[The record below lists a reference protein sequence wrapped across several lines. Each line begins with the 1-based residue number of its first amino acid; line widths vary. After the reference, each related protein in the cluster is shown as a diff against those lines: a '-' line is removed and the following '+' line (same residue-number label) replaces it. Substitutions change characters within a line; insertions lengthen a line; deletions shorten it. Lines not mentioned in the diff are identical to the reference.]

1 MIYEDK
7 FEKYNSNL
15 KNLEDKLQDPEITS
29 DFSELEKI
37 SKEYKK
43 TKEIVDNFLYSQKI
57 EEDIKQA
64 EEMLNQNDD
73 EEIKEM
79 AEQELLELNNKYE
92 KTKINLTLLLIPEDL
107 KDSKNVIMEIRA
119 GVGGDEAEIFAGEL
133 LRMYL
138 MYANKNKYK
147 IEIISK
153 TDTPMG
159 GIKEAILNILGDG
172 AYSDFKYEIGVHRVQ
187 RVPETEK
194 QGRVHTSAASV
205 VVMPEA
211 EETDLEIDQ
220 NDVRIDTFCSGGK
233 GGQSV
238 NTTYSAVR
246 LTHIPTGIV
255 VSCQDE
261 RSQIQNRIKAF
272 TVLRS
277 RILAQQEEKRMQE
290 EKELRHG
297 QIGSGDRSE
306 KIRTYNFPQDRLTDH
321 RIKYTTH
328 GLDKIMGGE
337 IDELIAN
344 LKLEMANMKL
354 KQV

>member
-1 MIYEDK
+1 
-7 FEKYNSNL
+7 
-15 KNLEDKLQDPEITS
+15 
-29 DFSELEKI
+29 
-37 SKEYKK
+37 
-43 TKEIVDNFLYSQKI
+43 
-57 EEDIKQA
+57 
-64 EEMLNQNDD
+64 MLNQED
-73 EEIKEM
+73 EEMKEM
-79 AEQELLELNNKYE
+79 AESELSELNDKYE
-92 KTKINLTLLLIPEDL
+92 KIKISLTLLLIPEDP
-107 KDSKNVIMEIRA
+107 KDSKNVIMEVRA

-138 MYANKNKYK
+138 MYANKKKYK
-147 IEIISK
+147 VEIISK

-159 GIKEAILNILGDG
+159 GVKESILSVIGDG
-172 AYSDFKYEIGVHRVQ
+172 AYADFKYESGVHRVQ

-211 EETDLEIDQ
+211 EETDIEIDQ
-220 NDVRIDTFCSGGK
+220 NDVRIDTFCAGGK
-233 GGQSV
+233 GGQCV

-246 LTHIPTGIV
+246 LTHMPTGIV

-261 RSQIQNRIKAF
+261 RSQAQNKIKAF

-277 RILAQQEEKRMQE
+277 RILAQEEEKRAQE
-290 EKELRHG
+290 EKELRQG

-328 GLDKIMGGE
+328 GLDKIMNGE

-344 LKLEMANMKL
+344 LKMEISNMKL
-354 KQV
+354 KQI

>member
-1 MIYEDK
+1 
-7 FEKYNSNL
+7 
-15 KNLEDKLQDPEITS
+15 
-29 DFSELEKI
+29 ELEKI

-43 TKEIVDNFLYSQKI
+43 TKEIVDAFLYSEKI
-57 EEDIKQA
+57 EKDIKQA
-64 EEMLNQNDD
+64 EEMLNQED
-73 EEIKEM
+73 EEMKEM
-79 AEQELLELNNKYE
+79 AEIELSELNDKYE
-92 KTKINLTLLLIPEDL
+92 KIKKNLTLLLVPEDP
-107 KDSKNVIMEIRA
+107 KDNKNVIMEVRA

-138 MYANKNKYK
+138 MYANKKKYK
-147 IEIISK
+147 VEIISK

-159 GIKEAILNILGDG
+159 GVKESILSVIGDG
-172 AYSDFKYEIGVHRVQ
+172 AYADFKYESGVHRVQ

-211 EETDLEIDQ
+211 EETDIEIDQ
-220 NDVRIDTFCSGGK
+220 NDVRIDTFCAGGK
-233 GGQSV
+233 GGQCV

-261 RSQIQNRIKAF
+261 RSQAQNKIKAF

-277 RILAQQEEKRMQE
+277 RILAQEEEKKAQE
-290 EKELRHG
+290 EKELRQG

-328 GLDKIMGGE
+328 GLDKIMNGE

-344 LKLEMANMKL
+344 LKMEISNMKL
-354 KQV
+354 KQI